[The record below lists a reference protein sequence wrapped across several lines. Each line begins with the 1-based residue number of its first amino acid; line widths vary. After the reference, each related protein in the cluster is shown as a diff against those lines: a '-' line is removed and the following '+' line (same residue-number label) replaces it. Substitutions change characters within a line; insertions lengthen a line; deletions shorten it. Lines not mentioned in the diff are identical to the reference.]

1 MGVDFY
7 APFSP
12 MSSLI
17 TARTLMAL
25 AVHHN
30 LPIAP
35 GHADIPQAFVQSV
48 LKRPIYCK
56 FPQGVEICPKLLAHV
71 QAKHPN
77 ARIGMKLLKSLYGLK
92 NAPMYWSLLLNQH
105 LTGLG
110 FIRSKSDT
118 SLYTYI
124 GPDGEWCA
132 IAVFV
137 DDLLITGTSTAKIDE
152 LRTYLD
158 RTFKGEGAWD
168 ECVIHS

>member
-1 MGVDFY
+1 
-7 APFSP
+7 
-12 MSSLI
+12 
-17 TARTLMAL
+17 
-25 AVHHN
+25 
-30 LPIAP
+30 
-35 GHADIPQAFVQSV
+35 
-48 LKRPIYCK
+48 
-56 FPQGVEICPKLLAHV
+56 
-71 QAKHPN
+71 
-77 ARIGMKLLKSLYGLK
+77 
-92 NAPMYWSLLLNQH
+92 MYWSLLLNQH

-124 GPDGEWCA
+124 GPDGKWCA

-168 ECVIHS
+168 ECVNVTRRCQQEELSLKRESVGTPSTLRRQSCQWNKGD

>member
-1 MGVDFY
+1 MRFKERAYVLV
-7 APFSP
+7 APIES
-12 MSSLI
+12 
-17 TARTLMAL
+17 
-25 AVHHN
+25 
-30 LPIAP
+30 AP
-35 GHADIPQAFVQSV
+35 G
-48 LKRPIYCK
+48 
-56 FPQGVEICPKLLAHV
+56 
-71 QAKHPN
+71 
-77 ARIGMKLLKSLYGLK
+77 
-92 NAPMYWSLLLNQH
+92 

-168 ECVIHS
+168 ECVNPFLGMRMSYKEFPNY